1 MKLAPAIE
9 EFIQYKQALGNP
21 YITPSNILKAF
32 LRKTGNVEF
41 DELTAQHAEAFL
53 PINGSTVTSTWF
65 HRYSALRLVSS
76 AYANQ
81 PWLHATSNPSHL
93 NP

>member
-9 EFIQYKQALGNP
+9 EFIQYKQALGSS
-21 YITPSNILKAF
+21 YTTPSRVLKAF

-53 PINGSTVTSTWF
+53 PGQWCDS
-65 HRYSALRLVSS
+65 YERLVSS
-76 AYANQ
+76 VLGARLFLPFRNQ
-81 PWLHATSNPSHL
+81 PWLHATSNTPDL
-93 NP
+93 DP

>member
-9 EFIQYKQALGNP
+9 EFIQYKQALGSP
-21 YITPSNILKAF
+21 YTTPSRVLKAF

-53 PINGSTVTSTWF
+53 PGQGDDS
-65 HRYSALRLVSS
+65 YERLVSS
-76 AYANQ
+76 VFGSRLFLPLRNQ
-81 PWLHATSNPSHL
+81 PWLHATSNTPHL